1 MTSHDLPPSKVSKAG
16 QKLASDSSGIP
27 HVLLVLVGNTFHL
40 ESDGEDLGKRTNALA
55 YLESSAKEMVQIEG
69 LCSLIE
75 EEAKEF
81 FRRLFGVDD
90 DDESSSS
97 TESGPSPHPKK
108 QYNC

>member
-16 QKLASDSSGIP
+16 QKLAS
-27 HVLLVLVGNTFHL
+27 VLVGNTFDL